1 MRLLIVTGMSGGGKT
16 AAIRMLEDDGFYCV
30 DNLPISLIGKFAE
43 ILSMPDSEITRAA
56 VGIDVRSSLGGVKG
70 ASKALKDAEKE
81 IDKLKEA
88 GIPCEVLFMEADE
101 NVLIKR
107 YKETRRVHPLSAD
120 GRIEDG
126 IKKERDIL
134 SGMRKKAD
142 YIIDTSGLLTRDLRQ
157 EISRIT
163 ADGSAYS
170 SLTVTVLSF
179 GFKYGIPADA
189 DLVFDVRFLPNPFYV
204 DSLKYLTGKDAPVS
218 EFVLNNPACEE
229 FMLKL
234 VDMISF
240 LIPGY
245 RKEGKYRL
253 VIGIGCT
260 GGQHR
265 SVAIASELVKRL
277 RETDKSTG
285 FHIMHRELAK
295 KPG

>member
-1 MRLLIVTGMSGGGKT
+1 MK
-16 AAIRMLEDDGFYCV
+16 
-30 DNLPISLIGKFAE
+30 N
-43 ILSMPDSEITRAA
+43 
-56 VGIDVRSSLGGVKG
+56 
-70 ASKALKDAEKE
+70 
-81 IDKLKEA
+81 
-88 GIPCEVLFMEADE
+88 
-101 NVLIKR
+101 R
-107 YKETRRVHPLSAD
+107 YR
-120 GRIEDG
+120 GEDG

-218 EFVLNNPACEE
+218 EFVLNNPSCEE